1 MNDLQ
6 RNLTQNFAVAY
17 DRYEQHMR
25 GADPQSLEDLQA
37 VVPLNMEMM
46 ISQWAASQEVKTRHD
61 LMKSS
66 IDAIR

>member
-6 RNLTQNFAVAY
+6 QQLESNFAAAY
-17 DRYEQHMR
+17 DRYEDHARRPVGSLNDLAAMLPLT
-25 GADPQSLEDLQA
+25 ADMLL
-37 VVPLNMEMM
+37 
-46 ISQWAASQEVKTRHD
+46 SQWGASLDIKTRHD